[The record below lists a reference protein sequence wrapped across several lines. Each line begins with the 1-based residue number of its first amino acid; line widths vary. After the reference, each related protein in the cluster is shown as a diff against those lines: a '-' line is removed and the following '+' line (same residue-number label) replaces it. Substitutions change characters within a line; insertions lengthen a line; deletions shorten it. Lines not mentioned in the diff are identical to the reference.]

1 MPWTSQIDSQ
11 ICYGLIMND
20 EETTNSKKFGLVV
33 PLFKSW
39 THIEALS
46 LYVNTLVTE
55 LDNEVSLTLVVDGC
69 DRSEIELRQH
79 LGLFLCPLRVVVLS
93 RNFGVGPALRA
104 AMSQQ
109 NEPFTIAFG
118 SDLQEPVNLMYL
130 FARELQS
137 GSLDFV
143 FGQRENR
150 DDPFLDRNFSRIFW
164 WLNKK
169 FVFPDCPPGGFDVFG
184 CNQVAR
190 NALVDLVEHRTNITS
205 QMLWLGFRRKF
216 IPFHRQSR
224 FDGKSTW
231 SFRKKLGLFIDSFTS
246 FTSAPLK
253 AGIVLIFAAVLGF
266 LLCDRYSIGDNSV
279 FVVNISSL
287 VLGLGLT
294 WPYLVRDV
302 DRFNGRPTYVIRSV
316 EEFD

>member
-1 MPWTSQIDSQ
+1 
-11 ICYGLIMND
+11 
-20 EETTNSKKFGLVV
+20 
-33 PLFKSW
+33 
-39 THIEALS
+39 
-46 LYVNTLVTE
+46 
-55 LDNEVSLTLVVDGC
+55 
-69 DRSEIELRQH
+69 
-79 LGLFLCPLRVVVLS
+79 
-93 RNFGVGPALRA
+93 
-104 AMSQQ
+104 MSQQ
-109 NEPFTIAFG
+109 DEPFTIAFG
-118 SDLQEPVNLMYL
+118 SDLQEPVDLMSL
-130 FARELQS
+130 FARELQG

-190 NALVDLVEHRTNITS
+190 NALVGLVEHRTNITS

-216 IPFHRQSR
+216 IPFHRLSR

-231 SFRKKLGLFIDSFTS
+231 SFRKKLGLFVDSFTS

-253 AGIVLIFAAVLGF
+253 AGIFLVLSGVLGLLLCNRYSVTGDLVFAANLG
-266 LLCDRYSIGDNSV
+266 
-279 FVVNISSL
+279 SL

-294 WPYLVRDV
+294 WPYLIREV
-302 DRFNGRPTYVIRSV
+302 DHFNGRPTYVIRSV
-316 EEFD
+316 DKYN